1 MQNNVICKE
10 KKQGFVARTKAK
22 FNALAKNKKGVSQM
36 VELLIIIGIIAGAAV
51 GVGIW
56 ITSYIHNKEKDIDPN
71 ASDKEPATPA
81 NPS

>member
-10 KKQGFVARTKAK
+10 KKQKLSTRAKAK

-36 VELLIIIGIIAGAAV
+36 VELLILIGIIAGAAV

-56 ITSYIHNKEKDIDPN
+56 ITNYIRNQEKKIDPN
-71 ASDKEPATPA
+71 ASDTEE
-81 NPS
+81 S